1 MHRAL
6 TARSPGRRRL
16 ARQGHTVCG
25 RHTMP
30 FRGIWNDPRN
40 LQGSLGEILIVHPV
54 RPRRRSRRDQP
65 NDRTSHGVQSSRSPR
80 CERYLLCYLLSS
92 VRAAAVGRAVRNVCR
107 TACMPSLTQ
116 GETWHRGMSL
126 FRNTATTSKRRRRD
140 RELSGPSLARPHT
153 RHGRRFIHNTRQAT
167 RTRFPLFATNRIAS
181 HSLRLTYS

>member
-1 MHRAL
+1 MHWALRAR
-6 TARSPGRRRL
+6 APGWRRL

-92 VRAAAVGRAVRNVCR
+92 RPSAVRNVCD
-107 TACMPSLTQ
+107 CVSVPPSP
-116 GETWHRGMSL
+116 RGMSL
-126 FRNTATTSKRRRRD
+126 FRNSATTSTNAPSASGRPASGAD
-140 RELSGPSLARPHT
+140 GSGALSASP
-153 RHGRRFIHNTRQAT
+153 HGRRERE
-167 RTRFPLFATNRIAS
+167 RGL
-181 HSLRLTYS
+181 

>member
-6 TARSPGRRRL
+6 RARAPGRRRL

-40 LQGSLGEILIVHPV
+40 LQGSLGEILLMHPV

-92 VRAAAVGRAVRNVCR
+92 RPSAVRNVCR
-107 TACMPSLTQ
+107 TACMPLPPSP
-116 GETWHRGMSL
+116 RGKRGIGGCRCCR
-126 FRNTATTSKRRRRD
+126 RNTATTSKRRRRD

>member
-1 MHRAL
+1 MHWALRAR
-6 TARSPGRRRL
+6 APGWRRL

-80 CERYLLCYLLSS
+80 CERYLLCYFVCCRAGRRLSER
-92 VRAAAVGRAVRNVCR
+92 VRPRVSLP
-107 TACMPSLTQ
+107 PSPRGKSGI
-116 GETWHRGMSL
+116 GEMSL
-126 FRNTATTSKRRRRD
+126 FRKTATTSKHRRRD
-140 RELSGPSLARPHT
+140 RELSARPPT
-153 RHGRRFIHNTRQAT
+153 RHDRRFIHNTRQAS
-167 RTRFPLFATNRIAS
+167 RTRFPLLAFAKNRIAS
-181 HSLRLTYS
+181 HS